1 MPSVAMAEPRNH
13 VFIVDGTL
21 SRTDDEDCLTH
32 AGRLYTL
39 LQSGKAAAK
48 QTLGYHHGIQGIGMS
63 KWINAAIGRGF
74 NQSVTAGYG
83 ALASRYRPGDRIF
96 LFGYSRGA
104 YAARSIAGM
113 IDRVG
118 LLRREDATERRIR
131 RAFRYY
137 GRQERS
143 EGAEAF
149 TRKYTHKNIDIAFI
163 GAWDTVKALG
173 LPYPILSRIF
183 PLAHEFHNPHLGPNV
198 RAAYHALAADEDRTA
213 YAPVLWER
221 GGWPGTLEQA
231 WFPGAHGDIGGERN
245 CLIPP
250 IPLTNLSFHWLIE
263 RAERHGLLLPE
274 NWRDAFPTD
283 PTVPMVGARAGINRL
298 FLIRRPRTATIGE
311 DGQSVHPGLHDRQ
324 REVESYRPKATGLN
338 APNPVDTSPD
348 GPPGSV

>member
-1 MPSVAMAEPRNH
+1 MAEPRNH

-32 AGRLYTL
+32 AGRLYGL
-39 LQSGKAAAK
+39 LKAGISYRK
-48 QTLGYHHGIQGIGMS
+48 QTLGYHHGIQGSGAS
-63 KWINAAIGRGF
+63 KWVDAAIGRGF
-74 NQSVTAGYG
+74 NQSVIAGYA

-118 LLRREDATERRIR
+118 LLRQDSATERRVR

-137 GRQERS
+137 DRPERS
-143 EGAEAF
+143 EAARAF
-149 TRKYTHKNIDIAFI
+149 TREYTHETIDIAVI

-183 PLAHEFHNPHLGPNV
+183 PLAHEFHNPHLGPSV

-213 YAPVLWER
+213 YKPVLWER
-221 GGWPGTLEQA
+221 GNWPGVLEQA

-245 CLIPP
+245 CLIAP
-250 IPLTNLSFHWLIE
+250 IPLTNISFRWMIDH
-263 RAERHGLLLPE
+263 AERPPPARWLARCLPH
-274 NWRDAFPTD
+274 
-283 PTVPMVGARAGINRL
+283 
-298 FLIRRPRTATIGE
+298 RPG
-311 DGQSVHPGLHDRQ
+311 G
-324 REVESYRPKATGLN
+324 
-338 APNPVDTSPD
+338 PD
-348 GPPGSV
+348 GRVAGGH